1 MMEIYFVAVSVLG
14 FILGVGVMAFLDN
27 KNLKDLMEENRVLRR
42 KNVALKKALTKA
54 LTKAGKR
61 EVIEIIDNR
70 TEPQPETYFNPF

>member
-1 MMEIYFVAVSVLG
+1 MEIYFVAVSVLG

-27 KNLKDLMEENRVLRR
+27 KNLKDLMEENRVLRK
-42 KNVALKKALTKA
+42 KNVALKKA

>member
-54 LTKAGKR
+54 GKR

>member
-54 LTKAGKR
+54 GKR

-70 TEPQPETYFNPF
+70 TEPQTETYFNPF